1 MTTPKD
7 TPRGVWGFIADRY
20 KIVLF
25 PLQRRL
31 IDTGGEKN
39 SGA

>member
-1 MTTPKD
+1 MLFA
-7 TPRGVWGFIADRY
+7 PRGIWGFVADRY

-31 IDTGGEKN
+31 IDAGAEKK
-39 SGA
+39 SEA

>member
-1 MTTPKD
+1 MTTRKD
-7 TPRGVWGFIADRY
+7 TPRGIWGFIADRY

-31 IDTGGEKN
+31 IDTGGEKK

>member
-1 MTTPKD
+1 MLFA
-7 TPRGVWGFIADRY
+7 PRGIWGFIADRY

-31 IDTGGEKN
+31 IDTGGEKK